1 MWLDDVLHTVFTPF
15 RWIDQ
20 GLTKVDKALGG
31 VPGALLKG
39 FETVSQ
45 FAGPR
50 VKAIGEA
57 LSIGQEVV
65 KDLGRYQTP
74 ETRQPTT
81 SNAHL
86 VDMYIKPKLE
96 EPAKQLLNIKPNI
109 TGRFNPY
116 MGKSNTYDSKFINS
130 RPVQANKDP
139 FTTVIKTPKQTPRQT
154 PRIQI

>member
-31 VPGALLKG
+31 IPSAILKG

-50 VKAIGEA
+50 VKALGQA
-57 LSIGQEVV
+57 LTIGQDVI

-74 ETRQPTT
+74 ETRQPVK
-81 SNAHL
+81 SDAHL
-86 VDMYIKPKLE
+86 VDMYNKPKLE
-96 EPAKQLLNIKPNI
+96 SPSRQLINIRPNA
-109 TGRFNPY
+109 TGRYNPY
-116 MGKSNTYDSKFINS
+116 MGKSNVYDSKFINS
-130 RPVQANKDP
+130 SPVQAVPTAQRAKKP
-139 FTTVIKTPKQTPRQT
+139 EAKQTPR
-154 PRIQI
+154 IKI